1 MYTEGLLPFLL
12 VLSAYTANSVQ
23 VGVIK
28 NVRLVPSGTI
38 INTTYHTCL
47 CILVTSSQNIQGFN
61 YNSQNDTC
69 ALFTNYSSS
78 FIYILQNDSDS
89 TFYFRQLPPVI
100 SMNTNYSTIQ
110 TQLTTVLTN
119 AAATTIKTTTTKLFN
134 AGKFFY
140 VNKPTTA
147 SSLPVISIFW
157 PFDNSAK
164 DLNNV
169 YATNFSG
176 ITYSALGITG
186 YGAALSLT
194 YSATSYVMVSTP
206 YVNLRNRSFT
216 IDLWAN
222 PASGMSANDYPF
234 VVICQTTSPNYRCL
248 QALLRSGKPMLTLY
262 YSDCESSRSVKSSTW
277 IHLAFI
283 YDYASNTMSL
293 YVNGYL
299 DTNCSSVSPFQGT
312 PNTTLIIGGAKV
324 LKMYYEGLIDQL
336 SVVTRVKSASEILDT
351 ATLVV
356 YYSFINQ
363 NLLDSGPNLINGTGI
378 NTTFTAGRVDDAIVF
393 NGTASYIQINNL
405 ILLGTTGWPYSFAF
419 WIYPY
424 STQNGTLIHM
434 YMPTAAT
441 IQCIP
446 ILGFT
451 SSGSLVAQSWNAT
464 QILTIHGPVIS
475 SNSWIH
481 IAHTYSSNGSIRLYV
496 NGSLV
501 AISTATSPN
510 STLSP
515 PVTVIVGHCGNTTLC
530 SCSSGAVVPGQYR
543 GLMDEFRIYSRAC
556 NASEVYAL
564 ANP

>member
-1 MYTEGLLPFLL
+1 MYIEGLLPFLL
-12 VLSAYTANSVQ
+12 VLFASTANSVQ

-28 NVRLVPSGTI
+28 NVRVVPSGTI
-38 INTTYHTCL
+38 INTTYYTCI

-78 FIYILQNDSDS
+78 FIYSVQNDLNS
-89 TFYFRQLPPVI
+89 TFYFRQLPPVT
-100 SMNTNYSTIQ
+100 SVNTNYSTTQ
-110 TQLTTVLTN
+110 TRLTTVLTN
-119 AAATTIKTTTTKLFN
+119 AAATTTTIKPATTNLYN
-134 AGKFFY
+134 AG
-140 VNKPTTA
+140 N
-147 SSLPVISIFW
+147 
-157 PFDNSAK
+157 AK
-164 DLNNV
+164 DLSNV
-169 YATNFSG
+169 YTTNFSS

-222 PASGMSANDYPF
+222 PTSGMSTNDYPF

-262 YSDCESSRSVKSSTW
+262 YSDCGSSRSVKSSTW
-277 IHLAFI
+277 VHLAFI
-283 YDYASNTMSL
+283 YDYTSNTMSL

-324 LKMYYEGLIDQL
+324 LSMYYGGLIDQL
-336 SVVTRVKSASEILDT
+336 SIVTRVKSASEILDT

-378 NTTFTAGRVDDAIVF
+378 DTTFTAGRVDDAIVF

-424 STQNGTLIHM
+424 STQNGTLVHM

-441 IQCIP
+441 IRCIP

-501 AISTATSPN
+501 AISTATLSN

-530 SCSSGAVVPGQYR
+530 SCSSGAVVPAQYH
-543 GLMDEFRIYSRAC
+543 GLMDEFRIYSRAF